1 MAFGTF
7 YRPHERGKKEERRR
21 YCLLAASFVLSIDIC
36 ASTCEWVLTSM
47 ILLYQKN
54 IHDIA

>member
-21 YCLLAASFVLSIDIC
+21 YCLLAASNLPCQLIY
-36 ASTCEWVLTSM
+36 STREWVLTSM

-54 IHDIA
+54 IYDIA